1 MSDDD
6 EDNSERKILM
16 IDIGDDSPTM
26 GSRVNPMT
34 SLAEEMDELE
44 LQEIDDRVEEMVGAM
59 I

>member
-1 MSDDD
+1 
-6 EDNSERKILM
+6 M